1 MIRVYLVDRTAESR
15 QQLHASIEKLIET
28 RDPEL
33 QYVPRLDLKILAPQ
47 ELKFHP
53 APEIVIV
60 GTETVGQE
68 ISQLASFKKSL
79 PQTPLLAFL
88 PEGRERLAAI
98 EQILR
103 QGADDV
109 LSLKID
115 SVTFF
120 QKILV
125 HAQRSQGQRSGKL
138 YLVDS
143 GKGGVGVTSLTAALG
158 EALAAK
164 GKKACLIDLDFDSQ
178 DLTRFLQ
185 VRPFINENLEN
196 ILRGQRSV
204 NQDFVMQSVYPV
216 WSDNE
221 LLQEVPPVTDNES
234 IYDPLSGVSRIF
246 LSVLEILDSSFD
258 AILVDVGSA
267 RASLLQALY
276 HVADGVVFV
285 LNNDP
290 ASYYAASA
298 KLTRYRALLAQNAR
312 VLLVENAP
320 RKEGLPASFL
330 REELTQALGGD
341 NLFWGPNLGFSKQ
354 GARWP
359 GSGNTLFS
367 LSNSAFSSVLE
378 EILVL
383 AELVEPSPKKA
394 APTRALL
401 ELGEKIFLKG
411 AERLHL
417 PARKKEPVTGLP
429 APVPQVSAAAE
440 TKPEPVV
447 ALPQKLFGEVE
458 IN

>member
-53 APEIVIV
+53 APELVIV
-60 GTETVGQE
+60 GTEIVGQE
-68 ISQLASFKKSL
+68 ISQLSGFKKSL

-115 SVTFF
+115 PVTFF
-120 QKILV
+120 QKVLV

-138 YLVDS
+138 FLVDS

-221 LLQEVPPVTDNES
+221 LLHEVPPVTDNES

-246 LSVLEILDSSFD
+246 LSVLEILDTSFD

-276 HVADGVVFV
+276 HVADGVIFV

-341 NLFWGPNLGFSKQ
+341 NLLWGPNLSFSKQ
-354 GARWP
+354 GSRWP
-359 GSGNTLFS
+359 GSGNTLY
-367 LSNSAFSSVLE
+367 SSSGASFNATVE
-378 EILVL
+378 ELLVL
-383 AELVEPSPKKA
+383 AELIEPEVKKA
-394 APTRALL
+394 APARALL
-401 ELGEKIFLKG
+401 AFGEKLLLKTKERVG
-411 AERLHL
+411 LPSHAKEAVAE
-417 PARKKEPVTGLP
+417 LP
-429 APVPQVSAAAE
+429 APAPKISTATE
-440 TKPEPVV
+440 KKPEPV